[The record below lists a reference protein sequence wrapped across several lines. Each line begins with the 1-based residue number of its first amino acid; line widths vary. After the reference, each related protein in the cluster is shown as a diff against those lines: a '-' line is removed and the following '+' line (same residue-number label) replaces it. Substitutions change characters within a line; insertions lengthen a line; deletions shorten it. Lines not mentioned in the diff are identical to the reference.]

1 MASLP
6 PSRKHNTS
14 SALTRYAAILVML
27 LPDIDAIDVAA
38 AGNDDRLRCA
48 AGHINQPF
56 EIEQGIRPTFSTR
69 LTLLLVN
76 VYFRQ
81 SH

>member
-6 PSRKHNTS
+6 PSRENNIS

-56 EIEQGIRPTFSTR
+56 EIEQGIRPRFSTR
-69 LTLLLVN
+69 LTHLLVN